1 MTFVCR
7 WFLLQNSHH
16 QLQLGEA
23 LYNIYALIGMIRY
36 ESRRYLSERVV
47 RVNFPR
53 LILGLK
59 EAPFSFFWIAKI
71 SIPLAV
77 NELMSCYFA

>member
-1 MTFVCR
+1 MHSLV
-7 WFLLQNSHH
+7 
-16 QLQLGEA
+16 GEA

-36 ESRRYLSERVV
+36 ESRRYLSKRVV

-59 EAPFSFFWIAKI
+59 EAPFSFFLDSEDKYTI
-71 SIPLAV
+71 SG
-77 NELMSCYFA
+77 E